1 MTNTNNQ
8 NTALQVTNFDFYGDN
23 LIALQDNA
31 TGEIYT
37 AINSVLRGIGF
48 TDKDQIR
55 KRRDKWINDIVISK
69 GVVKF
74 NIPTQEVV
82 VKNDTTLFD
91 EKETYCIS
99 QHKLPLALAK
109 INITP
114 KMKQN
119 QPELVSKL
127 ELYQDKCADVL
138 ASVFIDNKMPNQ
150 QNIQP
155 LIDSLSILTQ
165 TITTMQQDI
174 STLKE
179 SQSAKKLPEKKYSRW
194 KTNTFNKL
202 NTLLS
207 YVNTHSEENLKLSEI
222 IHLVIQEIEDTYNIE
237 INDYVEAY
245 KSEFN
250 LDTNPYAIDVIN
262 HYKDIKDMFTLT
274 LDSIMNRLNLS
285 NNTIS
290 SSKNIF
296 DILAE
301 EINNTT
307 TNKASQ

>member
-1 MTNTNNQ
+1 MISTNNS

-48 TDKDQIR
+48 TERQVR
-55 KRRDKWINDIVISK
+55 HNRDKWLNDLIVSK
-69 GVVKF
+69 GCQNFV
-74 NIPTQEVV
+74 IPMENGVSQ
-82 VKNDTTLFD
+82 
-91 EKETYCIS
+91 ETYCIS
-99 QHKLPLALAK
+99 NRKLPIALTK
-109 INITP
+109 ISITP

-138 ASVFIDNKMPNQ
+138 ASVFIDNKVPNQ
-150 QNIQP
+150 PNLQP

-174 STLKE
+174 STLKD
-179 SQSAKKLPEKKYSRW
+179 SQTTKKLPEKKYSRW

-207 YVNTHSEENLKLSEI
+207 YVNTHSEETLKLSEI
-222 IHLVIQEIEDTYNIE
+222 IHLVIQETEDTYNIE

-262 HYKDIKDMFTLT
+262 YYKDIKDMFTLT

-285 NNTIS
+285 DDTKS

-307 TNKASQ
+307 TDKAS